1 MTCETCK
8 HYTTKLVLDRSGI
21 GRRAELCARSG
32 TSTAFERTSEGEQYC
47 GAEAKHWE
55 AKI

>member
-21 GRRAELCARSG
+21 GRRAELCALSG
-32 TSTAFERTSEGEQYC
+32 TSTAFERSSEGDQYC
-47 GAEAKHWE
+47 GVDAKKWE
-55 AKI
+55 EK